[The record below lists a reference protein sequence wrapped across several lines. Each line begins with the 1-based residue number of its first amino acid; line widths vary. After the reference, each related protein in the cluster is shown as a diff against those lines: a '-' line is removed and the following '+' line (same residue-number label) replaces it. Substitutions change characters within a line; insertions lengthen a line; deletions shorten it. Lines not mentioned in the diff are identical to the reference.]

1 MSHSDCIDP
10 GGDCDDALTNLY
22 QYLDQEMDDVSSATI
37 RAHLEQC
44 NGCNERFDF
53 EARLKTVVHERL
65 AEEVPP
71 EFIQRLREALE
82 AERPGVG

>member
-1 MSHSDCIDP
+1 MSHHDCIDP

-22 QYLDQEMDDVSSATI
+22 QYLDAEMDDASSATI
-37 RAHLEQC
+37 RAHLDEC

-53 EARLKTVVHERL
+53 ESRLKIVVHERL

-82 AERPGVG
+82 AERPGVS